1 MLMEMPFLYIRYY
14 HGATHYLPTHP
25 AFMLKLPL
33 LLVLRVRYLD
43 LLGRVPRPRNLGRVP
58 TGPHFFGEGELP
70 NRWRPPSQISN

>member
-1 MLMEMPFLYIRYY
+1 
-14 HGATHYLPTHP
+14 
-25 AFMLKLPL
+25 MLKLPL